1 MALLSTLYL
10 EVFVLFTCFGLW
22 HKNLS
27 GIAEKKTVYRALCI
41 VTIIVRHRILFFVR
55 YHSSSIILSSKASD
69 TMDNNGTVLFYLP
82 LLFFNFL
89 SKGWYSIRREK
100 KMMMVVFL
108 GINFLITVGWAVL
121 FYSDIYRWSAFSA
134 SSRNLYLNS
143 FKLIKQ
149 EF

>member
-69 TMDNNGTVLFYLP
+69 TMDNNGTVLFICRCY
-82 LLFFNFL
+82 
-89 SKGWYSIRREK
+89 
-100 KMMMVVFL
+100 
-108 GINFLITVGWAVL
+108 FLIFFPRGG
-121 FYSDIYRWSAFSA
+121 I
-134 SSRNLYLNS
+134 LYDA
-143 FKLIKQ
+143 KRR
-149 EF
+149 